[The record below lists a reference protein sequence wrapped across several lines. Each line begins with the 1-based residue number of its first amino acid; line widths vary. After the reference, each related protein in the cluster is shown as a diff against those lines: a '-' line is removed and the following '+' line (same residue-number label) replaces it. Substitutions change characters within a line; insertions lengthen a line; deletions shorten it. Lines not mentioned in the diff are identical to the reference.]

1 MRLIWLKSQ
10 CHNLLLLSL
19 RGGYFVLLVLFFS
32 EERGNKLL
40 KLLFLLL
47 LFLFFDYA
55 LDFGMHHGFLLPP
68 AATLSTWLERKVLD
82 KRCLS
87 LALVNLHDQFLD
99 SLLNV

>member
-1 MRLIWLKSQ
+1 M
-10 CHNLLLLSL
+10 
-19 RGGYFVLLVLFFS
+19 LFFR
-32 EERGNKLL
+32 EERGYQLL

-55 LDFGMHHGFLLPP
+55 LDLGIHHGFLLPP
-68 AATLSTWLERKVLD
+68 AATLSSWLERKVFD